1 MPVTGSEA
9 LVALGDRMTRLAKAP
24 HLPRRTVRLRLAVL
38 YSAVFLVSG
47 AALLATTYFL
57 VQTATGNAFIEHS
70 NNGVTILG
78 YQIGTPTRII
88 PSANRKSSEKSS
100 PGFAAGALLHTAVGQ
115 PTGAASSSLTEGPV
129 PTHGKLTPKQIV
141 EAQRQVRQ
149 QQAEFETFAH
159 AYQGSELH
167 QLLVESGIGLGI
179 MAVLSVALGWLM
191 AGRVLRPLRTIT
203 ATTRNISASNL
214 HERLDLD
221 GPDDELKELGD
232 TIDGLLERLDASFR
246 SQRQFVANA
255 SHELRTP
262 LARQRTLAQVALS
275 DPDATADSLRT
286 AHERIL
292 ASGEQQEQMI
302 DALLT
307 LSRAQ
312 SSTIT
317 LQPVDLRAKVRELIG
332 AREADAAAGNVRV
345 ITTLGP
351 AEVEGDPRLVERL
364 VANLVDNAVRHNVEG
379 GGLRVRTGSRIS
391 GAWLSV
397 ANDGPVIHPDEV
409 ERLFTPFERL
419 GTQRTAAGDGF
430 GLGLCIV
437 RAVASAHGARVSTVA
452 RPCGGLSIEVQF
464 PPRPGLEEEVPGPA
478 AGTAPPIRLG
488 GHHEGRAERSADL
501 VHASP
506 SDH

>member
-1 MPVTGSEA
+1 M
-9 LVALGDRMTRLAKAP
+9 ALGDRMLRLAKAP

-57 VQTATGNAFIEHS
+57 VEAATGNAFIEHS

-78 YQIGTPTRII
+78 YQIGSPTTVI
-88 PSANRKSSEKSS
+88 PSPDRKSSGKSS
-100 PGFAAGALLHTAVGQ
+100 PGFSAGALLHAAVGQ
-115 PTGAASSSLTEGPV
+115 TAGAAASSGLTAGPV
-129 PTHGKLTPKQIV
+129 PAHGKLTPKQIA
-141 EAQRQVRQ
+141 EANQQVRQ

-159 AYQGSELH
+159 AYQSSELH

-221 GPDDELKELGD
+221 GPDDELKELGE

-275 DPDATADSLRT
+275 DPEATADSLRA

-312 SSTIT
+312 SSAIS

-332 AREADAAAGNVRV
+332 ARRAEAMAGNVRV
-345 ITTLGP
+345 VTKLDP
-351 AEVEGDPRLVERL
+351 AEMEGDPRLVERL
-364 VANLVDNAVRHNVEG
+364 VTNLLDNAVRHNVDG
-379 GGLRVRTGSRIS
+379 GMVRVRTESRS
-391 GAWLSV
+391 TGAWLIV
-397 ANDGPVIHPDEV
+397 TNDGPVIDPDEV
-409 ERLFTPFERL
+409 ERLFAPFERL
-419 GTQRTAAGDGF
+419 GTERTAAGDGF

-437 RAVASAHGARVSTVA
+437 RAVAAAHGASVNTVS
-452 RPCGGLSIEVQF
+452 RPCGGLSIEVRF
-464 PPRPGLEEEVPGPA
+464 PPRPGQGEEVPGPA
-478 AGTAPPIRLG
+478 AGTAPAARFG
-488 GHHEGRAERSADL
+488 GHHEGRAERPADL
-501 VHASP
+501 VHASL